1 MAKHPVDTAPDQ
13 RSDGPQELQGWR
25 AWFSRTDPTVL
36 AEQLSVSFG
45 NYIFN
50 SAVALFIVLYLY
62 FSSAIHLEGWLI
74 HAWVA
79 IFCTYLLMRMVS
91 GLLYPRRKNVRE
103 STLRGWD
110 RLLIWNQAG
119 YALLI
124 VVLAVGIFPDLDY
137 LAQSVV
143 LTGSL
148 VLIGSTAFS
157 LSGHIKAMA
166 LTAPATY
173 LAFAWSAWNLP
184 NPYAGGL
191 TALILSL
198 LGLYIIY
205 ALKHRRSL
213 ERGFALAVLNRELAR
228 ELQLKNEQLQE
239 VVVARGRLLAT
250 VSHDLRQPAHA
261 IGLLTDRALL
271 DPAAQPVR
279 PILSDLQQL
288 SQSLSTSLSALMDL
302 TRLDAGLTQ
311 AHPEPTP
318 VHPLLERLRLE
329 YALMAEGKGL
339 QLQVQE
345 TSAWVVSDPVL
356 LHAVFANLLGNA
368 LKYTRAGQVLVKVAE
383 DGDEVRVVVSDTG
396 DGIEPAQLDLIFKE
410 FVRLDASKPGTEGLG
425 LGLSIVQR
433 YAALLGHRIEVQSQV
448 GRGSEFTVVM
458 RRAQP
463 QAQASQAPLLDD
475 QLLVGLRVLV
485 VDNVPLI
492 VTSMAR
498 TLSAMGCVVSIAE
511 SLQQALSLEGVD
523 RVDVLITDFH
533 LGDREPD
540 GLAVVEALRALR
552 PSSSPLPALIMTGD
566 VSPDLEGRAAASGV
580 WIEHKPV
587 RPKVLQRRL
596 VEMLGSS

>member
-1 MAKHPVDTAPDQ
+1 MRSPTAPL
-13 RSDGPQELQGWR
+13 RGWR
-25 AWFSRTDPTVL
+25 AWFARTDPTVL
-36 AEQLSVSFG
+36 AEQLSVSYG

-62 FSSAIHLEGWLI
+62 FSSAILFDGWLI

-79 IFCTYLLMRMVS
+79 VFCPYLLMRIVS
-91 GLLYPRRKNVRE
+91 GLLYPYRRHIPE

-110 RLLIWNQAG
+110 RLLIWTQAG
-119 YALLI
+119 YGLLI
-124 VVLAVGIFPDLDY
+124 VVLALGIFPGLDSF
-137 LAQSVV
+137 AQSVV

-148 VLIGSTAFS
+148 VLLGSTAFS
-157 LSGHIKAMA
+157 FSGHIKAMA
-166 LTAPATY
+166 LTAPAGY

-213 ERGFALAVLNRELAR
+213 ERGFALAVQNRELAH

-239 VVVARGRLLAT
+239 VAVARGRLLAT

-261 IGLLTDRALL
+261 IGLLTDRAML
-271 DPAAQPVR
+271 DPAAEPVR

-288 SQSLSTSLSALMDL
+288 SQSLSTSLSTLMDL

-311 AHPEPTP
+311 AHIEPTQ
-318 VHPLLERLRLE
+318 VYPLLERLRLE

-339 QLQVQE
+339 QLQVEE
-345 TSAWVVSDPVL
+345 TSAWVLSDPVL

-368 LKYTRAGQVLVKVAE
+368 LKYTRAGQVVVKAAE
-383 DGDEVRVVVSDTG
+383 SADEVRVVVSDTG

-433 YAALLGHRIEVQSQV
+433 YAALLGHRIDVQSQV
-448 GRGSEFTVVM
+448 GRGSEFAVVM

-463 QAQASQAPLLDD
+463 QVPGVQAPALDD
-475 QLLVGLRVLV
+475 EPLKGLRVLV

-498 TLSAMGCVVSIAE
+498 TLSAMGCEVSTAE
-511 SLQQALSLEGVD
+511 SLRQALDLEGASG
-523 RVDVLITDFH
+523 VDVLITDFH

-552 PSSSPLPALIMTGD
+552 PPSSRLPALIMTGD
-566 VSPDLEGRAAASGV
+566 VSPELEGRAAASGV

-596 VEMLGSS
+596 IEMLSVR